1 MSAFLSVFSGLA
13 FSEVEGAGVLD
24 FSAVPVEPLEAE
36 SLDEDSAFEACL
48 RDSDG

>member
-1 MSAFLSVFSGLA
+1 LSFGLSTFSGLA
-13 FSEVEGAGVLD
+13 FSEGVGDGVLD
-24 FSAVPVEPLEAE
+24 FSAAPVEAVDVG